1 MALSQNV
8 RDRLQRS
15 GKYLVRILISAVLAS
30 VFLAHSLG
38 LLSWGILNAIEN
50 QLYDARVKVSVTEI
64 PDPRVVVVDIDD
76 KSLAA
81 EGQWPWSRDKLA
93 RLVELL
99 FDKYGA
105 RIVGFDVVFAE
116 RDRIGGRLGDFIEQL
131 RAQVPEAQRPLLDE
145 LLSRGAAAA
154 ATDEQFARALK
165 DRAVLLGY
173 SFKGQL
179 QPGEPA
185 TVGALPPALFDYSEL
200 RPPPAVPQAIGYV
213 GNLALLQEAALGGGY
228 FDNPMVDEDG
238 VFRRVPLFQEY
249 DGKLYP
255 SLALALTRIYLGKPE
270 IAFEH
275 ERAGHGYRLTHV
287 RLGERR
293 LRTDA
298 YGAVLVPF
306 RGPQRTFPFVSATDV
321 LNGQAKIDTLFDT
334 IVLVGA
340 TAPGLLD
347 HRVTPIAH
355 IYAGVEVHANVIS
368 ALLDNKLWSYPEIDW
383 LYEAV
388 ALLVIGLILALAL
401 PRFSVLAGAGLLIG
415 LILLSV
421 FINLLWWF
429 GAHTVLPLASPVIY
443 AILCTMMQMTYNFFV
458 EMRGRRRLGQ
468 MFGQYIPAE
477 VVAELDRLGKD
488 ISLEG
493 EHREM
498 TVLFSDIRNFT
509 PIAERLQPRELTA
522 LINEFLT
529 PLTKAIHANR
539 GTIDKYMG
547 DAVMAFWG
555 APLPDADHALH
566 AVQAALDMV
575 EVMRA
580 LKADFANRGLPELT
594 IGIGINTGPMIVG
607 NMGSEFRVGYTVMGD
622 AVNLGSRL
630 EGMSKQYETAIVV
643 GEHTVVKVPNFRFR
657 ELDRVRVKG
666 KLEPISIFEPICPE
680 DKLTE
685 RRRKELDSYELALEA
700 YRDNDWDRAG
710 QAFEMLTMTYPGV
723 GLYRIYTGRCAFYR
737 QHPPAAGWDGVFS
750 YTTK

>member
-1 MALSQNV
+1 MALPQSLST
-8 RDRLQRS
+8 RLQRW
-15 GKYLVRILISAVLAS
+15 GKFLVRVLISAVLAS

-38 LLSWGILNAIEN
+38 LLSWGILGAIEN
-50 QLYDARVKVSVTEI
+50 QLYDARVRVSMPMTT
-64 PDPRVVVVDIDD
+64 DPRVVIVDIDD

-81 EGQWPWSRDKLA
+81 EGQWPWSRDKLG
-93 RLVELL
+93 RLIDLL

-116 RDRIGGRLGDFIEQL
+116 RDRIGGRLGDFVEQL
-131 RAQVPEAQRPLLDE
+131 RSQVPEAQRPLLE
-145 LLSRGAAAA
+145 QLLTQGAAAA
-154 ATDEQFARALK
+154 ATDEQFARALNN
-165 DRAVLLGY
+165 RAVLLGY
-173 SFKGQL
+173 SFKAQV

-185 TVGALPPALFDYSEL
+185 TVGSLPPALFDYSEL
-200 RPPPAVPQAIGYV
+200 KPAPAVPQAAGFV
-213 GNLALLQEAALGGGY
+213 GNLDMLQEAALGGGY

-249 DGKLYP
+249 KGKLYP
-255 SLALALTRIYLGKPE
+255 SIAMALTRIYLGKPE
-270 IAFEH
+270 ITFEH
-275 ERAGHGYRLTHV
+275 ERASSSYRLTHV

-293 LRTDA
+293 LRTDP
-298 YGAVLVPF
+298 YSAVLVPF
-306 RGPQRTFPFVSATDV
+306 RGPQRSFPFVSATDV
-321 LNGQAKIDTLFDT
+321 LNEKAKIDTLFDT
-334 IVLVGA
+334 IVLIGA

-347 HRVTPIAH
+347 HRVTPIAN

-383 LYEAV
+383 FYEAV
-388 ALLVIGLILALAL
+388 ALLVIGLILAFAL
-401 PRFSVLAGAGLLIG
+401 PRFSVLAGAVLLVG

-421 FINLLWWF
+421 FINLLLWY
-429 GAHTVLPLASPVIY
+429 GARTVLPLASPVIY

-468 MFGQYIPAE
+468 MFGQYIPPE
-477 VVAELDRLGKD
+477 VVAEMDRQGKE

-509 PIAERLQPRELTA
+509 PIAERLQPKELTA

-529 PLTKAIHANR
+529 PLTKVIHANH

-555 APLPDADHALH
+555 APLTDEEHALH
-566 AVQAALDMV
+566 AVQASLDMV
-575 EVMRA
+575 EVMRT
-580 LKADFANRGLPELT
+580 LRADFANRGLPELT
-594 IGIGINTGPMIVG
+594 IGIGINSGPMIVG

-630 EGMSKQYETAIVV
+630 EGLSKQYETGIVV
-643 GEHTVVKVPNFRFR
+643 GEHTVVKVSNYRFR

-680 DKLTE
+680 DKLTD
-685 RRRKELDSYELALEA
+685 RRRTELESYERALEA
-700 YRDNDWDRAG
+700 YRENDWDKAG
-710 QAFEMLTMTYPGV
+710 QAFEMLSMTYPGI

-737 QHPPAAGWDGVFS
+737 QHPPPAGWDGVFS